1 MSFTSRHKKHRLS
14 LSGCIMRCTHL
25 PIRACSAQP
34 LGLKITQIEAI
45 LQPTANAV
53 WLAWSFG
60 RYGTAA
66 VRFAVRVR

>member
-1 MSFTSRHKKHRLS
+1 
-14 LSGCIMRCTHL
+14 MRCTHL